1 MKTPCIKICKLE
13 NEICIGCLRTIKEIK
28 EWRDLTDDERECILQ
43 EIDGRIAQL
52 ARAPHS

>member
-13 NEICIGCLRTIKEIK
+13 NGRCIGCYRTIQEIK
-28 EWRDLTDDERECILQ
+28 EWRDLTDDERESILQ
-43 EIDGRIAQL
+43 ELDGRIAQL